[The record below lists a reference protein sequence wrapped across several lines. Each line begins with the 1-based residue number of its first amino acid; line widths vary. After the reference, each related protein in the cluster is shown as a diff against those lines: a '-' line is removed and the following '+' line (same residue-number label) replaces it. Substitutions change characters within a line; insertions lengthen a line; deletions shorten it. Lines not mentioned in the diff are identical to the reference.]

1 MKQLII
7 TSFNFQM
14 ELLILQDLFFS
25 GESVEYFSLRLND
38 IINKIHT
45 FYRFLLNFF
54 TFVLNFILSLNQN
67 FPLFLWIKFKLTQL
81 DYGKCDISRY
91 FRNEVKWKVYLY
103 VKKLPQLVVALE
115 KILLGRQYHKNDYMG
130 QSIQQ

>member
-81 DYGKCDISRY
+81 DISRY